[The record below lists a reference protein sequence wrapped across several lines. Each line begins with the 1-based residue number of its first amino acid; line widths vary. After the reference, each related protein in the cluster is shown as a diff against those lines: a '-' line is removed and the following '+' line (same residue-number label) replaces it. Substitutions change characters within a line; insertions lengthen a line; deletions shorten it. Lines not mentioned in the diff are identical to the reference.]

1 MLKVGIT
8 GGIGSG
14 KSVVCQ
20 VFETL
25 GMPVFY
31 ADTAAKYL
39 MEHDRG
45 LQQQIQSTFGEDVF
59 TNGKLNTT
67 ALSTIIFSD
76 ADKRQVLN
84 SLVHPATIRYGSEWM
99 KRQTTPYV
107 IKEAAI
113 LFESGSYKEMDIII
127 GVSAPYKM
135 RLERAMQRDNTP
147 AYKIEARMLAQMDEE
162 EKMKRCHFV
171 ITNDGK
177 QAIIP
182 QVLQLHQTL
191 LNLVASK
198 SFNEE

>member
-25 GMPVFY
+25 GIPVFY

-39 MEHDRG
+39 MEHDRE
-45 LQQQIQSTFGEDVF
+45 LQQQIKSAFGEKVF
-59 TNGKLNTT
+59 SNGKLNTSV
-67 ALSTIIFSD
+67 LSSIIFSD

-84 SLVHPATIRYGSEWM
+84 SLVHPATIRYSSEWM

-127 GVSAPYKM
+127 GVSAPHNT
-135 RLERAMQRDNTP
+135 RLERVMQRDNAP
-147 AYKIEARMLAQMDEE
+147 ASKIEARMLAQMDEG
-162 EKMKRCHFV
+162 EKMKRCHYV
-171 ITNDGK
+171 ITNDGN

-182 QVLQLHQTL
+182 QVLQLHHTL
-191 LNLVASK
+191 LHLVASK
-198 SFNEE
+198 PINAE